1 MFWLV
6 AALMTLVATIATV
19 RPLLRGKPAS
29 VEPRSRHDAEVYR
42 AQLAELEADRARGAI
57 GEPDAATARAEIAR
71 RLLKAES
78 ASQAATSSGQG
89 RAAIVAGLFVAL
101 LLPAATFLFYDR
113 AGSPELGD
121 LPLASRESEPAPTGE
136 IGNMLAAVERR
147 LAEKPDDGTGWSVV
161 APVYLRMGE
170 PDKAVAAYRNA
181 LRLTPPTADMR
192 VGLGEALVQQAHGQ
206 ITDEARE
213 AFRSALALD
222 ANSYAARFY
231 LALDL
236 SQAGRY
242 AEARDA
248 WSALVASS
256 PADAPWLGL
265 ARSALADAQAQ
276 LGAPVP
282 AIASAAP
289 EAPGPSAADMA
300 AAETLSADDRR
311 AMIEGMVSQ
320 LAGKL
325 QAAPED
331 AEGWRRLMRSY
342 VVLGRRDEAAAAG
355 RQALGTFSPETAEGK
370 NILAFA
376 QSLGL
381 SLGGD
386 AATP

>member
-1 MFWLV
+1 
-6 AALMTLVATIATV
+6 MTLVATIATV

-42 AQLAELEADRARGAI
+42 AQLAELETDRARGAI

-71 RLLKAES
+71 RLLRAES
-78 ASQAATSSGQG
+78 ASQAATLNGQG

-121 LPLASRESEPAPTGE
+121 MPLASRESEPAPTGE

-170 PDKAVAAYRNA
+170 PDKAVTAYRNA

-206 ITDEARE
+206 ITDEARQ

-256 PADAPWLGL
+256 PPDAPWLGL

-276 LGAPVP
+276 LGGAPAP
-282 AIASAAP
+282 AIASLTL
-289 EAPGPSAADMA
+289 EAPGPSTTDVA
-300 AAETLSADDRR
+300 AAEALSADNRR

-381 SLGGD
+381 SLRGD

>member
-1 MFWLV
+1 
-6 AALMTLVATIATV
+6 MTLVATIATV